1 MDAKHIT
8 RDYSAHRKSVI
19 RPMEEYCG
27 LEIFSYDPQFTKIFI
42 RENDSLKSGTNSTA
56 TGWRS
61 WACYKASSKEYDMIL
76 NVNYNVTEEGEYR
89 IDLLYEQ
96 NSILDDGKNK
106 DKSNPVVKD
115 LTGSLTITNGSDT
128 VYEDDRLLFDGE
140 DNCIKRIQS
149 YHTLN
154 KGNHTIKVGV
164 PFNCYFYGIM
174 VRKVVKYTCN
184 NYFGSDAGKDSGNM
198 MFTDAT
204 LTISDMTKPSELSL
218 TVLYDDAYECVDSPS
233 GFFIDYMDEVNF
245 YVKNNQGDVERVFGG
260 YVSSILPNANRT
272 QLSIHCADRLVDGQN
287 KYLLDK
293 LSLQGGT
300 GEDTGKTKD
309 FGSYTEILKYLC
321 DVHETTLH
329 SNISPN
335 YLVEGE
341 KYNSGF
347 TITYGT
353 NKTVKKIPTT
363 NGYSTASN
371 NHITIRN
378 KPSGAKKQTWT
389 LYDASKHSKVA
400 PNITDKPYL
409 HITYGLGSPKTT
421 HETKIT
427 STVDSTDTTVGVQ
440 KFGKCGVSQDKKY
453 VMAIGTVSSA
463 KDKGHYGTYYK
474 TVFVNKCPHCGKATL
489 RWDSCRSDTKC
500 IYTGSWNGSKGSWGV
515 APNETEITCNNCD
528 SDFSALGNEKD
539 APWKKLKVVTKTVK
553 SSKKEQDK
561 LHRGE
566 MTAVPKTGV
575 AVESDDIFKVITKEA
590 FKYKY
595 VLGATGQTYNQM
607 KKTGHGDCWGFSDLI
622 FTFLK
627 KYNVSCKI
635 VEYSAYSN
643 NHRSVLYK
651 NKKGQWVD
659 FPYREYGWGTHFNN
673 YLNNTSNSKH
683 GRLVQKHNGGNIGS
697 ATVTTKK
704 TTKKETTK
712 ITTTKNYD
720 KDKPFQ
726 GYLKITYSINSNSLK
741 APKKTLYIKFTQ
753 KYLKGE
759 AINEKGFPLYWINN
773 HTKKTT
779 LVDKDNKSLNIVEW
793 LRQVHSDYD
802 RKENYYLQSI
812 QMIAPVKK
820 ATEQNKDTDWYKY
833 DKSTHDESSC
843 KLDLYQITFDANQ
856 GSNAEDIESCGKTVN
871 SMLQDIVADTGY
883 YVNMTYGLHRKD
895 DQIHFRVNNSS
906 NISFTASEGNDNN
919 ILSWNSI
926 SYSPLSSMY
935 NMSICVFKED
945 ENLKNQYYYVDSRSP
960 PSVMKYGEQATLLT
974 SNEPISKQE
983 AYFNAR
989 MNPKFNPE
997 QTYTFTITVPNYPT
1011 LHIGDFVRVI
1021 ANAKKLNTVKEVKS
1035 LKITFDNGKMP
1046 RIQTEIGLDE
1056 LAPDIQL
1063 KQNIRNLRASAK
1075 RETTDFSSSAN
1086 AYTDD
1091 TIYEWDR

>member
-27 LEIFSYDPQFTKIFI
+27 LEIFSYDPKFTKIFI
-42 RENDSLKSGTNSTA
+42 RENDSLKSGTNSIA

-61 WACYKASSKEYDMIL
+61 WACYKASSKEYDMML

-115 LTGSLTITNGSDT
+115 LTGSLIITNGSDT

-300 GEDTGKTKD
+300 GEDTGKVKD

-474 TVFVNKCPHCGKATL
+474 TVFENKCPHCGKATL

-515 APNETEITCNNCD
+515 APNETEITCNSCD

-753 KYLKGE
+753 KYLKDE

-871 SMLQDIVADTGY
+871 SMLQDIVNDTGY

-906 NISFTASEGNDNN
+906 NISFTAREGNDNN

-935 NMSICVFKED
+935 NLSICVFKED

-989 MNPKFNPE
+989 MNPKYNPE

>member
-27 LEIFSYDPQFTKIFI
+27 LEIFSYDPKFTKIFI
-42 RENDSLKSGTNSTA
+42 RENDSLKSGTNSIA

-61 WACYKASSKEYDMIL
+61 WACYKASSKEYDMML

-115 LTGSLTITNGSDT
+115 LTGSLIITNGSDT

-198 MFTDAT
+198 MFTDAI

-300 GEDTGKTKD
+300 GEDTGKVKD

-474 TVFVNKCPHCGKATL
+474 TVFENKCPHCGKATL

-515 APNETEITCNNCD
+515 APNETEITCKSCD

-753 KYLKGE
+753 KYLKDE

-871 SMLQDIVADTGY
+871 SMLQDIVNDTGY

-906 NISFTASEGNDNN
+906 NISFTAREGNDNN

-935 NMSICVFKED
+935 NLSICVFKED

-989 MNPKFNPE
+989 MNPKYNPE

>member
-1 MDAKHIT
+1 
-8 RDYSAHRKSVI
+8 
-19 RPMEEYCG
+19 
-27 LEIFSYDPQFTKIFI
+27 
-42 RENDSLKSGTNSTA
+42 
-56 TGWRS
+56 
-61 WACYKASSKEYDMIL
+61 
-76 NVNYNVTEEGEYR
+76 
-89 IDLLYEQ
+89 
-96 NSILDDGKNK
+96 
-106 DKSNPVVKD
+106 
-115 LTGSLTITNGSDT
+115 
-128 VYEDDRLLFDGE
+128 
-140 DNCIKRIQS
+140 
-149 YHTLN
+149 
-154 KGNHTIKVGV
+154 
-164 PFNCYFYGIM
+164 
-174 VRKVVKYTCN
+174 
-184 NYFGSDAGKDSGNM
+184 
-198 MFTDAT
+198 
-204 LTISDMTKPSELSL
+204 
-218 TVLYDDAYECVDSPS
+218 
-233 GFFIDYMDEVNF
+233 
-245 YVKNNQGDVERVFGG
+245 
-260 YVSSILPNANRT
+260 
-272 QLSIHCADRLVDGQN
+272 
-287 KYLLDK
+287 
-293 LSLQGGT
+293 
-300 GEDTGKTKD
+300 
-309 FGSYTEILKYLC
+309 
-321 DVHETTLH
+321 
-329 SNISPN
+329 
-335 YLVEGE
+335 
-341 KYNSGF
+341 
-347 TITYGT
+347 
-353 NKTVKKIPTT
+353 
-363 NGYSTASN
+363 
-371 NHITIRN
+371 
-378 KPSGAKKQTWT
+378 
-389 LYDASKHSKVA
+389 
-400 PNITDKPYL
+400 
-409 HITYGLGSPKTT
+409 
-421 HETKIT
+421 
-427 STVDSTDTTVGVQ
+427 
-440 KFGKCGVSQDKKY
+440 
-453 VMAIGTVSSA
+453 
-463 KDKGHYGTYYK
+463 
-474 TVFVNKCPHCGKATL
+474 
-489 RWDSCRSDTKC
+489 
-500 IYTGSWNGSKGSWGV
+500 
-515 APNETEITCNNCD
+515 
-528 SDFSALGNEKD
+528 
-539 APWKKLKVVTKTVK
+539 
-553 SSKKEQDK
+553 
-561 LHRGE
+561 

-753 KYLKGE
+753 KYLKDE